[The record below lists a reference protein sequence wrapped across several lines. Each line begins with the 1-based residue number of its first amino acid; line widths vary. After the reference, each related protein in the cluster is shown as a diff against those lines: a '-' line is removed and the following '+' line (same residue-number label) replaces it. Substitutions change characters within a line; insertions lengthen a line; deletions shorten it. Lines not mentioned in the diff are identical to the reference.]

1 MKRTVAL
8 IMILVLGG
16 MLVFGF
22 SGCSG
27 KKYRVDYGG
36 QKDCFKGAKDY
47 YPAGKKVTLYYDI
60 IATDTDYSFY
70 VNGERVNPDYSESKG
85 YIISFVMPEQ
95 DITIKVESKNS
106 MEYIPEGGEK
116 AVLSF
121 SSFDGGGPEFS
132 VKIEDE
138 SVVSCDMVRDYGNQ
152 NHAEID
158 GAAYDWVITFTGLA
172 PGETKVTVSARSPIA
187 DNFDSYYTA
196 SVDEELNVTLTL
208 IETVE
213 IENY

>member
-1 MKRTVAL
+1 
-8 IMILVLGG
+8 
-16 MLVFGF
+16 
-22 SGCSG
+22 
-27 KKYRVDYGG
+27 
-36 QKDCFKGAKDY
+36 
-47 YPAGKKVTLYYDI
+47 
-60 IATDTDYSFY
+60 
-70 VNGERVNPDYSESKG
+70 
-85 YIISFVMPEQ
+85 
-95 DITIKVESKNS
+95 
-106 MEYIPEGGEK
+106 
-116 AVLSF
+116 
-121 SSFDGGGPEFS
+121 
-132 VKIEDE
+132 
-138 SVVSCDMVRDYGNQ
+138 MVRDYGSQ